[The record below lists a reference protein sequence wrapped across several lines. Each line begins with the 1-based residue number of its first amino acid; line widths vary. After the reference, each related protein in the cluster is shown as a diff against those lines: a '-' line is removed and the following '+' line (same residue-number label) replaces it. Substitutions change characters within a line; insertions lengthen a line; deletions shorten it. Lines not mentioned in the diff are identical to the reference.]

1 MSKQLS
7 QVLGALAVLV
17 SLLFVAYEL
26 KRNNDISV
34 VQSQYELL
42 SLQNDLRAMLAD
54 PNVLRVVMTQDQE
67 TLSEEEQLLFQS
79 SVMAWF
85 DLYELVFLAAEQGV
99 MSDEQVEVWKTG
111 MCTVPE
117 HWLTEFSTS
126 INQGNFMEPVAKR
139 VEECLDPPGQS
150 PNG

>member
-1 MSKQLS
+1 MYKQLG

-26 KRNNDISV
+26 KRNNDISI

-54 PNVLRVVMTQDQE
+54 PIVLRVVMTQDQE
-67 TLSEEEQLLFQS
+67 RLSEEEQLLFQS

-85 DLYELVFLAAEQGV
+85 DLHELVFLAAEQGV
-99 MSDEQVEVWKTG
+99 MSDEQFEAWTTG
-111 MCTVPE
+111 ICTLPQ

-126 INQGNFMEPVAKR
+126 LNQGNFMEPVVKR
-139 VEECLDPPGQS
+139 VEECLDPLR
-150 PNG
+150 

>member
-1 MSKQLS
+1 MDKQLS
-7 QVLGALAVLV
+7 QVLGALAVLA

-26 KRNNDISV
+26 KRNNDISI

-54 PNVLRVVMTQDQE
+54 PNVLRVVMTQDQKM
-67 TLSEEEQLLFQS
+67 LSEEDQFLFHN

-85 DLYELVFLAAEQGV
+85 DLFELVFLAAEQGV
-99 MSDEQVEVWKTG
+99 MSDEQFEVWRKG

-117 HWLTEFSTS
+117 HWLTEFIAS
-126 INQGNFMEPVAKR
+126 INQGNFMEPVVTR
-139 VEECLDPPGQS
+139 VEECIDPPR
-150 PNG
+150 

>member
-1 MSKQLS
+1 MHKLLS
-7 QVLGALAVLV
+7 QVLGALAVVL

-26 KRNNDISV
+26 KRNNDIAV

-54 PNVLRVVMTQDQE
+54 PNVLRVVTTRDLE
-67 TLSEEEQLLFQS
+67 TLSEEERLLFRS

-85 DLYELVFLAAEQGV
+85 DLFELVFLAAEQGV
-99 MSDEQVEVWKTG
+99 MSDEQFGAWKNG

-117 HWLTEFSTS
+117 NWLMEFSTT
-126 INQGNFMEPVAKR
+126 INEGNFMEPLVKG
-139 VEECLDPPGQS
+139 VEDCLDP
-150 PNG
+150 

>member
-1 MSKQLS
+1 MDKQLS

-26 KRNNDISV
+26 KRNNDISI

-54 PNVLRVVMTQDQE
+54 PNVLRVVMTQDQKM
-67 TLSEEEQLLFQS
+67 LSEEDQFLFHN

-85 DLYELVFLAAEQGV
+85 DLFELVFLAAEQGV
-99 MSDEQVEVWKTG
+99 MSDEQIEVWRKG

-117 HWLTEFSTS
+117 HWLTEFSAS
-126 INQGNFMEPVAKR
+126 INQGNFMEPVVTR
-139 VEECLDPPGQS
+139 VEECLDPPR
-150 PNG
+150 

>member
-1 MSKQLS
+1 MNKQQS
-7 QVLGALAVLV
+7 QVLGALAVLM

-26 KRNNDISV
+26 KRNNDISI

-54 PNVLRVVMTQDQE
+54 PNVLRVVMTKDQKK
-67 TLSEEEQLLFQS
+67 LSEEEQLLFQS

-85 DLYELVFLAAEQGV
+85 DLFELVYLAAEQGV
-99 MSDEQVEVWKTG
+99 MSDEQFEAWRIG
-111 MCTVPE
+111 ICIIPE

-126 INQGNFMEPVAKR
+126 LNQGNFMEPVAKR
-139 VEECLDPPGQS
+139 VEECLDPPG
-150 PNG
+150 

>member
-1 MSKQLS
+1 MYKHIS
-7 QVLGALAVLV
+7 QALGALAVLM

-26 KRNNDISV
+26 KRNNEISI

-54 PNVLRVVMTQDQE
+54 PNVLRVVMTRHHE
-67 TLSEEEQLLFQS
+67 SLSEEEQLLYQS

-85 DLYELVFLAAEQGV
+85 DLYELVFLAADHGV
-99 MSDEQVEVWKTG
+99 MSDEQFAAWKKG

-117 HWLTEFSTS
+117 HWLTGFVTTMNE
-126 INQGNFMEPVAKR
+126 GNFIEPLVKG
-139 VEECLDPPGQS
+139 VEDCLDP
-150 PNG
+150 

>member
-1 MSKQLS
+1 MSKKLS
-7 QVLGALAVLV
+7 QVLGALAVVL

-26 KRNNDISV
+26 KRNNDIAV

-54 PNVLRVVMTQDQE
+54 PNVLRVVMTKDQE

-85 DLYELVFLAAEQGV
+85 DLFELVYLAAEQGV
-99 MSDEQVEVWKTG
+99 LSDDQFEAWKTG
-111 MCTVPE
+111 VCVVPE
-117 HWLTEFSTS
+117 HWLTEFSKS
-126 INQGNFMEPVAKR
+126 LNQGNFMKPVVKR
-139 VEECLDPPGQS
+139 VEECLDQPV
-150 PNG
+150 

>member
-1 MSKQLS
+1 MHKQLG

-54 PNVLRVVMTQDQE
+54 PTVLRVVMTQNQE

-85 DLYELVFLAAEQGV
+85 DLHELVFLASEQGV
-99 MSDEQVEVWKTG
+99 LSDEQFEAWNTG
-111 MCTVPE
+111 MCTLPK
-117 HWLTEFSTS
+117 HWLSEFSTS
-126 INQGNFMEPVAKR
+126 LNQGNFMEPVVKR
-139 VEECLDPPGQS
+139 VEECLDPPG
-150 PNG
+150 